1 MIRSITEHMKFIS
14 WNVNGIRAAVKKEAM
29 SFFANSGADF
39 ICLQETKATC
49 EIVEQIGWP
58 QGLHVFANEADKKGY
73 SGTAIITPHEPLSV
87 EYDLG
92 MEEHDKE
99 GRVVTLEYADFFL
112 TTVYTPNSQ
121 NELKRL
127 PYRREWN
134 AAFLER
140 MKELETK
147 KPVVFCGDLN
157 VAHTE
162 EDLANPKTN
171 RKNAGFSDD
180 ERADFDAIVEAG
192 FVDTFREFKQGKGHY
207 SWWSYRAGSRGRNV
221 GWRLDYFVISQA
233 LRERL
238 KHAEILPD
246 VLGSD
251 HCPVTM
257 DLK

>member
-1 MIRSITEHMKFIS
+1 MKFVS
-14 WNVNGIRAAVKKEAM
+14 WNVNGIRAAVKKDAM
-29 SFFANSGADF
+29 SFFENSGADF

-49 EIVEQIGWP
+49 EIVEQIGWTE
-58 QGLHVFANEADKKGY
+58 GLHVFASEADKKGY

-87 EYDLG
+87 SYGLG
-92 MEEHDKE
+92 IAKHDSE
-99 GRVVTLEYADFFL
+99 GRAVTLEYADFFL

-127 PYRREWN
+127 PYRQEWN
-134 AAFLER
+134 IAFLER
-140 MKELETK
+140 MKELESQ

-171 RKNAGFSDD
+171 RKNAGFSDE
-180 ERADFDAIVEAG
+180 ERADFDTIIGAG

-207 SWWSYRAGSRGRNV
+207 SWWSYRAGARARNV
-221 GWRLDYFVISQA
+221 GWRIDYFMISEA

-238 KHAEILPD
+238 IGAEILPD

-251 HCPVTM
+251 HCPVTIEW
-257 DLK
+257 K